1 MVTSDVDF
9 KLKERIKELKCLYEL
24 SRITLQSGS
33 NLPNIVNKTLSIL
46 PAALQHP
53 GMGEAQITIEKQR
66 FNTPHF
72 HQSQYSIAAPV
83 TTNGKRKGVIEVGYR
98 RSTSINSKHPFL
110 KEEKSLL
117 KAVAREFSLIIERS
131 VMEEERKALQLQLQ
145 HAERLAL
152 IGELTAGI
160 AHELNEPL
168 GRILGFSQL
177 IKKAGSL
184 SNQQGEDLERI
195 IKASLYTREV
205 IKKLMFFSRQMP
217 QQITSVNLNEVIANI
232 LYFIDARYQ
241 GNKIIIKQKLQ
252 EPLPLIQA
260 DAVQIS
266 QVLVNLIT
274 NAIHAMPQ
282 GGDLHISTVAK
293 PEYVSL
299 IVKDTGTGMTS
310 GIKRKI
316 FEPFFTTKPMG
327 HGTGL
332 GLSVVQGI
340 VTAHHGNITVVSKPD
355 KGTRFEIQLPLIY
368 KHEHASK

>member
-1 MVTSDVDF
+1 MITSDVNF
-9 KLKERIKELKCLYEL
+9 KLKERVKELKCLYEL
-24 SRITLQSGS
+24 SRITLQSG
-33 NLPNIVNKTLSIL
+33 NDLPNIVNKTLSIL

-53 GMGEAQITIEKQR
+53 AMGEAQITIEKQR

-72 HQSQYSIAAPV
+72 HKAQFSIAAPV
-83 TTNGKRKGVIEVGYR
+83 STNGKRRGMIEVGYR
-98 RSTSINSKHPFL
+98 SSKSVNSSKPFL

-131 VMEEERKALQLQLQ
+131 AMEEERKTLQLQLQ

-184 SNQQGEDLERI
+184 SHQQDEDLERI

-241 GNKIIIKQKLQ
+241 GNKITIKQKLK

-274 NAIHAMPQ
+274 NAIHAMPH
-282 GGDLHISTVAK
+282 GGDLIISTVAK

-299 IVKDTGTGMTS
+299 IVKDEGTGMTA

-316 FEPFFTTKPMG
+316 FEPFFTTKPLG

-340 VTAHHGNITVVSKPD
+340 VTAHNGNINVVSKVD

-368 KHEHASK
+368 KAQHGSK